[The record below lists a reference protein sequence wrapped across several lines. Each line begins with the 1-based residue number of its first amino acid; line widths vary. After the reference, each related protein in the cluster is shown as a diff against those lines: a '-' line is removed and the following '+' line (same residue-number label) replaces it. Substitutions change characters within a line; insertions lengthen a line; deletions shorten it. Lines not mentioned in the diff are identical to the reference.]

1 MARTIND
8 LREIIF
14 QTMEDLKAGRIDVDH
29 AKQIANLGQVIVNS
43 AVAETKF
50 IKEQGGSGTDFISK
64 VETVKQLEQKKMER
78 VKDDVLSTQEKT
90 LRKYGV

>member
-14 QTMEDLKAGRIDVDH
+14 QTMEDLKAGKIDVDH

-43 AVAETKF
+43 AVAETRF
-50 IKEQGGSGTDFISK
+50 IKEQGGGGTDFISK
-64 VETVKQLEQKKMER
+64 EENVKVKQIER
-78 VKDDVLSTQEKT
+78 PEAPLTTQEKT
-90 LRKYGV
+90 LRKYGA

>member
-14 QTMEDLKAGRIDVDH
+14 QTMEDLKAGKIDVDH

-43 AVAETKF
+43 AVAETRF
-50 IKEQGGSGTDFISK
+50 IKEQGGGTDFISK
-64 VETVKQLEQKKMER
+64 EENVKVKQINR
-78 VKDDVLSTQEKT
+78 PDAPVSTQET
-90 LRKYGV
+90 LLKKYGA